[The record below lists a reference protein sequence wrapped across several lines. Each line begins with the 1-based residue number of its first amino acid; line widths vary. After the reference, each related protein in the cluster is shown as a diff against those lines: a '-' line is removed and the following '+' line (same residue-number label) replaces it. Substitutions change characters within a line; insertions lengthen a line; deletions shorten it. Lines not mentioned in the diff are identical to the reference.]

1 MVRKIKMHQ
10 HRTKKLQREE
20 STLATRN
27 KMKHEFQLCCD
38 KVGYPDLFIS
48 FTCNSNWPEIEHMVN
63 LVRHT
68 EGNDP
73 CHGLMLISMLNSATN
88 QEEVC
93 YYSSNSIQFDS
104 IDHSGLDAEYSPEFL
119 NTLKIGN
126 FPEHELKLKVGMP
139 VILLRNIDQT
149 AGLCNEV
156 TLLIMVSEIGIC
168 ETIYST

>member
-10 HRTKKLQREE
+10 HRTKKLQRAIIWREE

-88 QEEVC
+88 QGCESFEDIRTVNDNLHESFKDTCGAYGFLADDGEWNQCLQEVFMTASARQLRKLFVTMIM
-93 YYSSNSIQFDS
+93 YYGVSNVQS
-104 IDHSGLDAEYSPEFL
+104 
-119 NTLKIGN
+119 
-126 FPEHELKLKVGMP
+126 
-139 VILLRNIDQT
+139 R
-149 AGLCNEV
+149 
-156 TLLIMVSEIGIC
+156 
-168 ETIYST
+168 